1 MKEKFEIK
9 KYLFIKE
16 NENKIEIKIK
26 EQIEKDEYGLFI
38 WLSSIV
44 LTTFLNENKNLFEKD
59 SNFIEIGTY
68 LLIY

>member
-59 SNFIEIGTY
+59 SNFIEIG
-68 LLIY
+68 IY